1 MCHTLRRFNHGI
13 DFHFLYIYSYQ
24 ILQCMKAKLTEI
36 EALKAID
43 ESLENLTPEE
53 KQRVFSFIA
62 SKHSL
67 TPIKAS
73 VASTGNNGAGGSG
86 NDRNENP
93 VTDIK
98 QFIKIK
104 KPKGFY
110 EQIACLGYFL
120 ENVQGLESFNTKQ
133 ITKANTDARAPKI
146 PNPSLYVTHSQS
158 TYGFLSQVGGGKKAI
173 TPRGEALVEALPDRE
188 AVKAALEE
196 NPIKKKGVSKKKKQ
210 KNNS

>member
-1 MCHTLRRFNHGI
+1 
-13 DFHFLYIYSYQ
+13 
-24 ILQCMKAKLTEI
+24 MKAKLTEI

-43 ESLENLTPEE
+43 ESLEHLTQEE
-53 KQRVFSFIA
+53 KQRIFDFMV

-67 TPIKAS
+67 TQNKSGHNGGGGGANG
-73 VASTGNNGAGGSG
+73 GNGGAD
-86 NDRNENP
+86 NTI
-93 VTDIK
+93 TDIK
-98 QFIKIK
+98 QFLKTK
-104 KPKGFY
+104 KPQGFY

-158 TYGFLSQVGGGKKAI
+158 TYGFLSQVGGGKKAM

-188 AVKAALEE
+188 AVKTALEE
-196 NPIKKKGVSKKKKQ
+196 NPIKKKTTTRKKKAK
-210 KNNS
+210 K